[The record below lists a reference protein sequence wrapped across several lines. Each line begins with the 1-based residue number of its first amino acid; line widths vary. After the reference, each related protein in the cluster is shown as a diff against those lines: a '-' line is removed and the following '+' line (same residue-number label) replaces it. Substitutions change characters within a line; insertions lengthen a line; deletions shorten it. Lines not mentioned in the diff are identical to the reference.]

1 MSFKLDGPTPHGRK
15 TVIEGGLSLE
25 GAEIGGGLGWENLAL
40 RGPSPDGVQ
49 GALFTFADA
58 SVRGAI
64 DARAI
69 EAQPDARIDASG
81 ARAGALNDDVEAGWG
96 AMARRLIWKASIM
109 RGWKAMRLGASG
121 WRG

>member
-1 MSFKLDGPTPHGRK
+1 GDAGFGGGRFIHPGQWAIRAAKLRTGGDVSFKLDGPTPHGRK
-15 TVIEGGLSLE
+15 TVIEGGVSLE

-40 RGPSPDGVQ
+40 RGPGPDGAQ
-49 GALFTFADA
+49 GALLTFADA

-81 ARAGALNDDVEAGWG
+81 ARAG
-96 AMARRLIWKASIM
+96 
-109 RGWKAMRLGASG
+109 
-121 WRG
+121 